1 MQEQVKLFNRL
12 RTFKKQTVFVGALV
26 INEEVEKFY
35 LKQKTDK
42 NRFKIK
48 FDNIRKIEK
57 DDFEKERNYF
67 LGVEMPPANEL

>member
-1 MQEQVKLFNRL
+1 M
-12 RTFKKQTVFVGALV
+12 

-35 LKQKTDK
+35 LRQKTDK